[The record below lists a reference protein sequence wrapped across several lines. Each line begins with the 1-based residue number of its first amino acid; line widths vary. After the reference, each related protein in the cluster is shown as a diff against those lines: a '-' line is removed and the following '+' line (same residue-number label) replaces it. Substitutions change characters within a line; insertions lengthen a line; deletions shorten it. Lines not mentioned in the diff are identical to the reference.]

1 MYHKIRDLMSIKND
15 GVRLDDIVEMD
26 STQIDVSMRK
36 CQVEAKSKY
45 KPILE
50 LDRQIEKYSKS
61 YKVMKLLK
69 IEGQPFNR

>member
-1 MYHKIRDLMSIKND
+1 MSIEND
-15 GVRLDDIVEMD
+15 DVRLDDIVEMD

-45 KPILE
+45 EPILE